1 MKKLLLTAVAA
12 LGFGVVMAQPPAGDA
27 KPGDWYGAKVQ
38 TANAID
44 IAQIPAHLEAKESFK
59 TTVKA
64 KVLDVCA
71 KKGCWLTLA
80 VNDSTT
86 AMVKMKDYG
95 FFLPVAAK
103 GKMVVL
109 DGEVSMITTPVE
121 ELRHYAKDAKK
132 SQAEI
137 NAITEPKKEI
147 RFTASGVT
155 IVE

>member
-12 LGFGVVMAQPPAGDA
+12 LSLGVVMAQPPAGDA

-38 TANAID
+38 TVNAID
-44 IAQIPAHLEAKESFK
+44 IARIPAQLETKESFK

-64 KVLDVCA
+64 RVLDVCP

-103 GKMVVL
+103 GKTIVL
-109 DGEVSMITTPVE
+109 DGDVALISTPVE
-121 ELRHYAKDAKK
+121 ELKHYAKDAKK

-137 NAITEPKKEI
+137 DAITQPKKEI
-147 RFTASGVT
+147 RFTASGIT

>member
-1 MKKLLLTAVAA
+1 MKKLLLTAMMA
-12 LGFGVVMAQPPAGDA
+12 LSFGVVMAQPPAGDA

-44 IAQIPAHLEAKESFK
+44 IAGIPAQLESKESFK

-64 KVLDVCA
+64 KILDVCP
-71 KKGCWLTLA
+71 KKGCWLKLA

-103 GKMVVL
+103 GKTVVL
-109 DGEVSMITTPVE
+109 DGEVSLITTPVE
-121 ELRHYAKDAKK
+121 ELQHYAKDAKK

-137 NAITEPKKEI
+137 DAITQPKKEI
-147 RFTASGVT
+147 RFTASGITV
-155 IVE
+155 VE